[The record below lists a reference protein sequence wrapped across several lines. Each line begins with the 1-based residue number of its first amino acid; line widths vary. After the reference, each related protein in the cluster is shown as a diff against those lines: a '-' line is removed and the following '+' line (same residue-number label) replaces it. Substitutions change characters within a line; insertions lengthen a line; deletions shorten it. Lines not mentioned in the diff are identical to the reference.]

1 MQSSGLGE
9 TVGKL
14 KESKE
19 QQDRCFLA
27 GHRFETGGKTQ
38 VDVTLKKRGFAYNS
52 EQLMLKYTTEHQRG
66 GMSQHLHSL
75 SFSL

>member
-1 MQSSGLGE
+1 MLAIGLR
-9 TVGKL
+9 L
-14 KESKE
+14 
-19 QQDRCFLA
+19 
-27 GHRFETGGKTQ
+27 GGKTQ

-66 GMSQHLHSL
+66 GMSQHLHSF